1 MRTSSTG
8 INLIKR
14 FEGLKLTAYR
24 CPAGVPTIGYG
35 TTKNVKLG
43 TTITEEKAE
52 DLLKK
57 DLVRFETAVKTDVR
71 VKLNQNQFDALVSF
85 SYNVGTGALQSSTL
99 LKKLNHGDY
108 KGASQEF
115 SRWNR
120 AGGKVLNGLIKRR
133 EAEKELFLK

>member
-1 MRTSSTG
+1 MRTSSVG
-8 INLIKR
+8 INLIKK

-35 TTKNVKLG
+35 TTSNVKLG

-57 DLVRFETAVKTDVR
+57 DLVRFETAVKTVVR

-99 LKKLNHGDY
+99 LKKLNQGDY
-108 KGASQEF
+108 KGASEEF
-115 SRWNR
+115 QKWNR